1 MSQGPTL
8 RHVLLSV
15 LLLLKL
21 TLEDG
26 SDYVRVYQCYITCT
40 HKHVRIIGQSLLTE
54 GLITHR
60 SEANNSFF
68 LLSVIFPEPKAIHVC
83 HLSLKSDYYQVIE
96 SRYREIFC

>member
-8 RHVLLSV
+8 RHVSLSV

-68 LLSVIFPEPKAIHVC
+68 LLSVLFSQ
-83 HLSLKSDYYQVIE
+83 SLR
-96 SRYREIFC
+96 RYRFVISP